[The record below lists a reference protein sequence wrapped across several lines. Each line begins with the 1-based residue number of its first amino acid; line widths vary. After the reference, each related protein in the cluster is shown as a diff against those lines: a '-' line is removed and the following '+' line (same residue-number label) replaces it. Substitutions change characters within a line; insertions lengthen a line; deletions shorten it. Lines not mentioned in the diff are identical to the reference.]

1 MDAAALRCDAR
12 SSDPRTQEDTM
23 NDSTSERPDEPKRLE
38 EETAET
44 SEPAGETQRP
54 RRLLRSRSDR
64 MIAGVAGG
72 LGRYFAVDPVI
83 FRIAF
88 AISVFFGGLGVLAY
102 IALALFVPDEEGGA
116 APIARSRALTIVA
129 IVVLVLVA
137 APLVGAGFF
146 WLHGGWGVGG
156 IALAVAIGLAVYAIL
171 RHRGRP
177 VTALGLL
184 AAVAIVLGAAVGLFL
199 LAAIGA
205 FATATG
211 YGLAAAIV
219 VVAIGLVIAAAA
231 VRGGARWLIA
241 PAVALALGVGVAAAA
256 DLRFHGGVGDRD
268 YRPIAFASIPSDGYN
283 LGVGR
288 LAVDLRGLDWGK
300 HRVVDLRTRLGLG
313 EMVVAVPSKVCV
325 ESTAHAGVGQ
335 VEVAGESASGVDVDN
350 DQGSG
355 ATATPRLR
363 LDAHLDAGELRVVN
377 SDDASIDDR
386 HFGPFAADNS
396 ALRDAES
403 R

>member
-1 MDAAALRCDAR
+1 
-12 SSDPRTQEDTM
+12 M
-23 NDSTSERPDEPKRLE
+23 NDTTSERPDEPRPPE
-38 EETAET
+38 EGTADTEEQTAET
-44 SEPAGETQRP
+44 TEQPTEPQRP

-83 FRIAF
+83 FRIGF
-88 AISVFFGGLGVLAY
+88 AISIFFGGLGLLAY
-102 IALALFVPDEEGGA
+102 IALALFVPDEEGGT
-116 APIARSRALTIVA
+116 APVARSRALTIVTI
-129 IVVLVLVA
+129 IVLALVA

-146 WLHGGWGVGG
+146 WLHGGWGIGG
-156 IALAVAIGLAVYAIL
+156 VALAVAIGLAVYGIL
-171 RHRGRP
+171 QARGRP
-177 VTALGLL
+177 VSALGVL
-184 AAVAIVLGAAVGLFL
+184 AAVAIVLGTVVGLFF

-211 YGLAAAIV
+211 WGLAAAIV
-219 VVAIGLVIAAAA
+219 VVALGLLIAAAA
-231 VRGGARWLIA
+231 FRGGARWLIA
-241 PAVALALGVGVAAAA
+241 PAVALGLGAGVAAAA
-256 DLRFHGGVGDRD
+256 DLRFHGGVGERD
-268 YRPIAFASIPSDGYN
+268 YRPISLASIPSDGYE

-288 LAVDLRGLDWGK
+288 LAVDLRGVDWGK
-300 HRVVDLRTRLGLG
+300 DRVVDLRTRLGLG

-325 ESTAHAGVGQ
+325 ASTAHAGVGQ

-355 ATATPRLR
+355 STATPRLR

-386 HFGPFAADNS
+386 HFGPFAADDS

-403 R
+403 RACAGRGR